1 MNMKSV
7 RGLVPL
13 FGLVGVTLLVA
24 ACGRGAD
31 DKSDKT
37 SGKAATAVAELGSD
51 PSLVKAGDNLGP
63 IVKLGVVEKVPLS
76 ETLRVAGQ
84 VDFDEQRV
92 ARIGATVT
100 GRVTELVAV
109 LGQQV
114 KVGDTLAVLNSTE
127 LGAAQLAYM
136 KARAQAQLHR
146 RNVERA
152 QQLLAADVI
161 GSAELQRRES
171 ELSISLAEQRAAAD
185 QLRVLGV
192 STQALE
198 RLTQDGKIN
207 SISPVVATLSG
218 TVVERPVTQG
228 QVVQPSDVIFTVAD
242 LSRVWVEAE
251 VPEQQAASVRSG
263 QNISVEIPSLGR
275 SLTAKLIYI
284 ADTVN
289 PVSRTVLVRSEVD
302 NRDRSLKPAMLATVL
317 IEGPPTERVV
327 VPDAAVVRENNKD
340 YLFVEVGPNTYRLTE
355 LVLGQ
360 SVGGKRP
367 VIRGVTE
374 GTRIVV
380 DGAFHLNNE
389 RKRKELE

>member
-13 FGLVGVTLLVA
+13 FGLVGVTLLVG
-24 ACGRGAD
+24 ACGRDAD

-37 SGKAATAVAELGSD
+37 SGKATTAVAELGPD
-51 PSLVKAGDNLGP
+51 PNLVKAGDNLGP
-63 IVKLGVVEKVPLS
+63 IVKLGVVEKLPLS

-136 KARAQAQLHR
+136 KARAQAQLHQ

-198 RLTQDGKIN
+198 RLIQDGKIN

-289 PVSRTVLVRSEVD
+289 PASRTVLVRSEVD

-360 SVGGKRP
+360 SLGGKRP

>member
-1 MNMKSV
+1 MKSV

-37 SGKAATAVAELGSD
+37 SGKAATAVAERGSD

-317 IEGPPTERVV
+317 IEGPPTERGV
-327 VPDAAVVRENNKD
+327 VPDAAVGRENNKD

>member
-127 LGAAQLAYM
+127 LG
-136 KARAQAQLHR
+136 
-146 RNVERA
+146 
-152 QQLLAADVI
+152 
-161 GSAELQRRES
+161 G
-171 ELSISLAEQRAAAD
+171 
-185 QLRVLGV
+185 
-192 STQALE
+192 
-198 RLTQDGKIN
+198 
-207 SISPVVATLSG
+207 
-218 TVVERPVTQG
+218 
-228 QVVQPSDVIFTVAD
+228 PS
-242 LSRVWVEAE
+242 W
-251 VPEQQAASVRSG
+251 
-263 QNISVEIPSLGR
+263 
-275 SLTAKLIYI
+275 
-284 ADTVN
+284 
-289 PVSRTVLVRSEVD
+289 
-302 NRDRSLKPAMLATVL
+302 
-317 IEGPPTERVV
+317 PT
-327 VPDAAVVRENNKD
+327 
-340 YLFVEVGPNTYRLTE
+340 
-355 LVLGQ
+355 
-360 SVGGKRP
+360 
-367 VIRGVTE
+367 
-374 GTRIVV
+374 
-380 DGAFHLNNE
+380 
-389 RKRKELE
+389 